1 MTIALV
7 MVVVRDVTKFVFA
20 FNNMRIFDIFTA
32 IRYSGISGIYEY
44 FISFNLI
51 ELYWILDRKYWQWRE
66 HKPRC
71 YILWTGLT
79 ELCLRYRCW
88 FSLTEHWT
96 TIFGFFALFKYWY
109 REVFLRLNKYLCSTN
124 SQVNICIWRI
134 RIFFRL
140 VTSLVLVV

>member
-51 ELYWILDRKYWQWRE
+51 ELY
-66 HKPRC
+66 
-71 YILWTGLT
+71 
-79 ELCLRYRCW
+79 
-88 FSLTEHWT
+88 
-96 TIFGFFALFKYWY
+96 
-109 REVFLRLNKYLCSTN
+109 
-124 SQVNICIWRI
+124 
-134 RIFFRL
+134 
-140 VTSLVLVV
+140 